1 MSTLG
6 KIDHQGEIAWAGETQ
21 AATARTPQ
29 REGDKN
35 DLEADHWRTAAQRQA
50 TGGRALWRIQPMT
63 KQWAQWNQGNSADL
77 LDRLEAADTTWSRGK
92 PSFTVTAEGEVT
104 MSWGENQHAPLLV
117 VDQFRGD
124 EDDIEP
130 PSHPDCTY
138 TMVGKRWLRNLTVL
152 CKAMPG
158 VDIDAG
164 YLHDYRK
171 ALRFCTQSASEIMH
185 TTAPSNY
192 FAKVAKW
199 ELAQEPQ
206 PQPGTQDKVIFE
218 EHRTRRLREAQKK
231 HMSWEKNR
239 RKSMMIHRK
248 RARESEEQETLRQQ
262 EQADRIVSCRGN
274 RRPRVIQAGTAAK
287 ALPMEGLSC
296 YQCNQVLTFREEA
309 ARDKKLRFSFE
320 TSKED
325 AAVHLERP
333 VAANEAERTVAQ
345 AGASGSE
352 TEPNEVSG
360 FRATRLSE
368 GEEPLMFDTRREPTG
383 GASANDEGNRKEKEV
398 HLEQRNAAEE
408 AGGMAAGKG
417 TAGSEPEP
425 KEVSGFRAAR
435 LSEEEETLTTGTST
449 EGRGGTVD
457 KAKAVDNGTKPTQA
471 PRPRTAVRVTEA
483 EPRGAGLE
491 APAVKRS
498 KSGTTQNWT
507 VVPETDE
514 RGRADSMRSYQ
525 STTTTASARLAA
537 TRYRGPLLF
546 GIDRA
551 SKELYPH
558 IEPAAMEN
566 LLQGLYDAVRNDQQ
580 LRQIT
585 TIEGW
590 RRCAAMG
597 HLNHF
602 GRTVA
607 EKVGRYGGQ
616 FDWTRWKGPE
626 STHMALTIMENTVQT
641 LKREYQQWH
650 HQTYDRRH
658 QGGNRAQEPR
668 GKNADHGA
676 RGRALAPMIRTEG
689 SKLAHQVADEVTRQ
703 LRNDGCTVEAKEV
716 EPARPTEDEGC
727 TEAALRATATEELS
741 DSMSD
746 EEEDSPQHANR
757 WRLPRS
763 LETLLEHSIEA
774 FWYGLSVKETEIV
787 MREVEATI
795 GDAAAPLKL
804 GNDKTAWG
812 SQEARAMIGTRGA
825 LLRERLWAKRSF
837 NVAENEHILKKDEF
851 LGQAIIDAAM
861 EEWLKESVRTS
872 RGPEQEHAK
881 EELDS
886 QAEAGGWEAE
896 VPRATATD
904 EPKNGMDDSLGQ
916 TITDATVDEWLN
928 EDGVADRLSEPKP
941 AIETRAD
948 TLEEHNPQLATENKK
963 SSAQLRRGRGC
974 VGPLVRKGN
983 FTLQD
988 GTQIQGHVQTSHR
1001 PESAM
1006 QQPEE
1011 WNRHMFIC
1019 QRGCELLPVLTPP
1032 RVREQLRTGVAM
1044 SISFHVHGQ
1053 DAAVGVLFMS
1063 PLESVRGV
1071 KLEGYNVDGVAV
1083 LKDNRGQGIGTLLM
1097 QVAKEE
1103 AMLAAQKA
1111 GREVKKTAL
1120 SITVQEQLQ
1129 RWVYP
1134 QGFTRNAEG
1143 RSVSWG
1149 ANSASFYWR
1158 PDGLDLD
1165 AAREWKWTA
1174 RGMVNPDSLCQLV
1187 SVAQVLIGNDIFT
1200 KHLREATWP
1209 QWRAGDTLLRLMLRP
1224 RDPSI
1229 EAPIE
1234 RCRGI
1239 PDQRHHSKEL
1249 IIRLYFV
1256 LRGAGGEERKMSE
1269 QQDAQEMLTYLRAA
1283 LDEEQAEQ
1291 RPASLQGTQP
1301 SWTEQLWGVMVC
1313 ATRRCMDCQATRV
1326 MTTVREAD
1334 LRLAASTENQIL
1346 EQRVQELTDAT
1357 EEMEANLCECGQQT
1371 RWHKGMD
1378 ITSVGPLL
1386 WVHISRNSATNEN
1399 MRISGRMRC
1408 PKTLR
1413 LRTRRGTVELCL
1425 TGVIIHTGKPTV
1437 VALPD
1442 GQRGEMIVHG
1452 HYVANLHYRRGKQD
1466 WMCHLDDQARPY
1478 EGPHPDMYSSLDVIH
1493 TEGGGVESLALYKCI
1508 GPEPSVPRGDDTGQQ
1523 LRLSLGGLGITALD
1537 CQQRGPGGMLAR
1549 NNRHHD
1555 LEEPK
1560 SWTMPKTALLSMQSE
1575 WSHALLNTTEG
1586 LAPGGLGQ
1594 EELRRHLAAK
1604 ERALRQ
1610 ERMGAEAIKN
1620 VLGELRGAMKN
1631 RSFWSVGGVHLI
1643 SEGHYREPLSSA
1655 TPMVAWFGGIHS
1667 LTGLTENALQ
1677 AGITLLFFSGE
1688 SLRLAGLEMT
1698 GASFDWTYE
1707 NLMTQLRTLGEKN
1720 GIGVKC
1726 RITRLTANCPVVTWP
1741 GDWLAFVVG
1750 DLTLQGDKQ
1759 CCSLVATAW
1768 RPEAPQRAKDAKA
1781 AFSNM
1786 QEEWAEHRLVQLGFP
1801 PPVRSTA
1808 AAWLQEGTISWT
1820 KDELKFMTTLESR
1833 TKGNGKPQRD
1843 ATPVKEP
1850 RKRAAP

>member
-35 DLEADHWRTAAQRQA
+35 DLEADHWRTAAQMQA

-104 MSWGENQHAPLLV
+104 MSWGENQQAPLLV

-171 ALRFCTQSASEIMH
+171 ALRFCAQSASEIMH

-218 EHRTRRLREAQKK
+218 EHRTRRLREAQRK
-231 HMSWEKNR
+231 HLSWEKNR

-333 VAANEAERTVAQ
+333 VAANKAERTVAQ

-408 AGGMAAGKG
+408 AGGMAARKG

-525 STTTTASARLAA
+525 SATTTASARLAA

-658 QGGNRAQEPR
+658 QGGDRAQEPR

-689 SKLAHQVADEVTRQ
+689 FKLAHQVADEVTRQ

-716 EPARPTEDEGC
+716 EPARQTEDKGC

-763 LETLLEHSIEA
+763 LETLLGHSIEA

-1111 GREVKKTAL
+1111 GREVKETAL

-1493 TEGGGVESLALYKCI
+1493 TGGGGVESLALYKCI

-1549 NNRHHD
+1549 DNKHHD

-1575 WSHALLNTTEG
+1575 WRHALLNTTEG

-1610 ERMGAEAIKN
+1610 ERKGAEAIKR